1 MELCF
6 VYLLSY
12 FTRISC
18 WFHFVCGATA
28 FNTLWAQMEVSLSVG
43 DRPNGSKKS
52 YCLGYLFAFFV
63 RRSLEIPEDIRVLW
77 GEFDGKLD
85 GWN

>member
-1 MELCF
+1 MGLCF

-28 FNTLWAQMEVSLSVG
+28 FNTFWAQMEVSLSVG
-43 DRPNGSKKS
+43 DRPNGLKKVIVWVTF
-52 YCLGYLFAFFV
+52 LLFLCA
-63 RRSLEIPEDIRVLW
+63 DH
-77 GEFDGKLD
+77 
-85 GWN
+85 